1 MTRLLA
7 GARRRPERSAG
18 RGRGPANKRAKI
30 GGPQSQLNSVN
41 WSDEKRQLTR
51 RLPRQFVLQTLHEF
65 NSGRI
70 GVPEAC
76 QRLHVGKTRLYQLRT
91 RWLQDR
97 EAFQI
102 KTSGGDHR
110 GSWPAPVITFL
121 REFVPLQTPCNFQL
135 VADELLRL
143 YGLKRARSSVEAY
156 IKTHLHTLIPS
167 PAKKPRTYR
176 RFRRARF
183 GELFQHDSSIHQWW
197 PGPEKQTLLLTLD
210 DHSGLNIAG
219 RFVTRDTTWAHFLHF
234 REAFERFGIPQ
245 AIYTD
250 GLSLFGPSSS
260 HDHLDPR
267 SEFQRA
273 LRAIGVAHLVAP
285 SPQAKGKIERRFGTF
300 QKRLVTL
307 LAHAKVDSYERA
319 NEILQMEIKRQ
330 NSTRNSSTG
339 EVPNNLFEQSQ
350 HHSAIRPSPPTAL
363 LDLHLS
369 LRTTRKVAPD
379 HSIEF
384 EGQTYKIAPT
394 LKKSVTVIYHPQS
407 KLWVLEEP
415 PNLIWPSILGH
426 FSM

>member
-1 MTRLLA
+1 MTRFLA
-7 GARRRPERSAG
+7 GARRRPERSEG
-18 RGRGPANKRAKI
+18 RGKDPAKKRAKI
-30 GGPQSQLNSVN
+30 GDPQSPLNSVN
-41 WSDEKRQLTR
+41 WSYEKRQLTR

-65 NSGRI
+65 NSGYIRAR
-70 GVPEAC
+70 EAC
-76 QRLHVGKTRLYQLRT
+76 ELLHVGKTRLYQLRA
-91 RWLQDR
+91 RWLKDR
-97 EAFQI
+97 KDFQI

-110 GSWPAPVITFL
+110 ASWPTPVIAFL

-143 YGLKRARSSVEAY
+143 HALKRARSSVEAY
-156 IKTHLHTLIPS
+156 IKTHLPTLIPPS
-167 PAKKPRTYR
+167 PKKPRTFR

-219 RFVTRDTTWAHFLHF
+219 RFVPRDTTWAHFLHF
-234 REAFERFGIPQ
+234 RRIFQTFGIPE

-260 HDHLDPR
+260 YDHLDPR
-267 SEFQRA
+267 SQFQRA

-307 LAHAKVDSYERA
+307 LAHAKADSYEHA

-330 NSTRNSSTG
+330 NSTKNSSTG
-339 EVPNNLFEQSQ
+339 EVPNHLFEQSQ
-350 HHSAIRPSPPTAL
+350 HSSAIRPSPPSAL

-369 LRTTRKVAPD
+369 LRTTRKVAID
-379 HSIEF
+379 HAIEF
-384 EGQTYKIAPT
+384 EGRTYKIAPT
-394 LKKSVTVIYHPQS
+394 LKKTVTVLYHPQS
-407 KLWVLEEP
+407 KIWVLEEP
-415 PNLIWPSILGH
+415 PNMIWPNILGH
-426 FSM
+426 FSL